1 MTNRARESYQVRSCV
16 APTKPHPKEAD
27 IKKSGFWS
35 FFSGLLPLFVVAHF
49 GHHLLTALLVP
60 LLPFIRDEFALDYAQ
75 AGWVVA
81 AFSLSYGIA
90 QLPAGWLADR
100 IGSRTLVTVG
110 ISGVAVSGLL
120 VGVSTTH
127 ITMIAFLVLLG
138 ITGGGYHPAS
148 VSLIST
154 VVEPKNWGRALG
166 IHQIGGTGSYFLAPL
181 IAVGIA
187 AAVGWRGAFIG
198 LAIPILVFGIVFNV
212 LLGRQGRSKKGDDG
226 IPRSQFEPPIHRARL
241 ARLVPLLTLSIA
253 GNVLV
258 FSTLSFIPLFV
269 VDHFGGSEQAGA
281 ALLALAYSAGF
292 WAAPLGGYLSD
303 RLGTLVVLL
312 LASLV
317 IGPILYL
324 LNVASYGWGISAVLL
339 ALGVSLYLRMPTTEA
354 YIVGQTSERNR
365 STILGIYHFGAAEG
379 AGVVTPTIG
388 YLIDRFGFS
397 TSFTIVG
404 ASMMAIALG
413 CGLFLWRSR
422 NQPSLQ

>member
-1 MTNRARESYQVRSCV
+1 M
-16 APTKPHPKEAD
+16 
-27 IKKSGFWS
+27 
-35 FFSGLLPLFVVAHF
+35 VAHF

-100 IGSRTLVTVG
+100 IGSRALVTAG

-120 VGVSTTH
+120 VGTSPTH
-127 ITMIAFLVLLG
+127 ITMVVFLVLLG

-148 VSLIST
+148 VSLISK

-187 AAVGWRGAFIG
+187 TAVGWRGSFIA
-198 LAIPILVFGIVFNV
+198 LAIPILAFGIVFYV
-212 LLGRQGRSKKGDDG
+212 LLGRQRRSEKADNDM
-226 IPRSQFEPPIHRARL
+226 PNSHSEPPTRQGRL
-241 ARLVPLLTLSIA
+241 ARLGPLITLGIA
-253 GNVLV
+253 GNVLI

-269 VDHFGGSEQAGA
+269 VDHLGGSEQAGA

-303 RLGTLVVLL
+303 RIGTLMVLL
-312 LASLV
+312 VASLV

-365 STILGIYHFGAAEG
+365 STMLGIYHFGAAEG
-379 AGVVTPTIG
+379 AGLITPTIG

-413 CGLFLWRSR
+413 CGVFLWRAR
-422 NQPSLQ
+422 TCPCLQ

>member
-1 MTNRARESYQVRSCV
+1 M
-16 APTKPHPKEAD
+16 
-27 IKKSGFWS
+27 
-35 FFSGLLPLFVVAHF
+35 VAHF

-81 AFSLSYGIA
+81 AFSLSYGVA

-100 IGSRTLVTVG
+100 IGSRALVTAG

-120 VGVSTTH
+120 VGTSLTH
-127 ITMIAFLVLLG
+127 ITMVVFLVLLG

-148 VSLIST
+148 VSLISK

-187 AAVGWRGAFIG
+187 TAVGWRGSFIA
-198 LAIPILVFGIVFNV
+198 LAIPILAFGIVFYV
-212 LLGRQGRSKKGDDG
+212 LLGRQRRSEKADNDM
-226 IPRSQFEPPIHRARL
+226 PNSHSEPPTRQGRL
-241 ARLVPLLTLSIA
+241 ARLGPLITLGIA
-253 GNVLV
+253 GNVLI

-269 VDHFGGSEQAGA
+269 VDHLGGSEQAGA

-303 RLGTLVVLL
+303 RIGTLMVLL
-312 LASLV
+312 VASLV

-365 STILGIYHFGAAEG
+365 STMLGIYHFGAAEG
-379 AGVVTPTIG
+379 AGLITPTIG

-413 CGLFLWRSR
+413 CGVFLWRAR
-422 NQPSLQ
+422 TCPSLQ

>member
-1 MTNRARESYQVRSCV
+1 M
-16 APTKPHPKEAD
+16 
-27 IKKSGFWS
+27 
-35 FFSGLLPLFVVAHF
+35 VAHF

-81 AFSLSYGIA
+81 AFSLSYGVA

-100 IGSRTLVTVG
+100 IGSRALVNAG

-120 VGVSTTH
+120 VGTSPTH
-127 ITMIAFLVLLG
+127 ITMVVFLVLLG

-148 VSLIST
+148 VSLISK

-187 AAVGWRGAFIG
+187 TAVGWRGSFIA
-198 LAIPILVFGIVFNV
+198 LAIPILAFGIVFYV
-212 LLGRQGRSKKGDDG
+212 LLGRQRRSEKADNDM
-226 IPRSQFEPPIHRARL
+226 PNSHSEPPTRQGRL
-241 ARLVPLLTLSIA
+241 ARLGPLITLGIA
-253 GNVLV
+253 GNVLI

-269 VDHFGGSEQAGA
+269 VDHLGGSEQAGA

-303 RLGTLVVLL
+303 RIGTLMVLL
-312 LASLV
+312 VASLV

-365 STILGIYHFGAAEG
+365 STMLGIYHFGAAEG
-379 AGVVTPTIG
+379 AGLITPTIG

-413 CGLFLWRSR
+413 CGVFLWRAR
-422 NQPSLQ
+422 TCPSLQ

>member
-1 MTNRARESYQVRSCV
+1 
-16 APTKPHPKEAD
+16 
-27 IKKSGFWS
+27 
-35 FFSGLLPLFVVAHF
+35 VVAHF

-100 IGSRTLVTVG
+100 IGSRALVTAG

-120 VGVSTTH
+120 VGTSPTH
-127 ITMIAFLVLLG
+127 ITMVVFLVLLG

-148 VSLIST
+148 VSLISK

-187 AAVGWRGAFIG
+187 TAVGWRGSFIA
-198 LAIPILVFGIVFNV
+198 LAIPILAFGIVFYV
-212 LLGRQGRSKKGDDG
+212 LLGRQRRSEKADND
-226 IPRSQFEPPIHRARL
+226 IPNSHSELPTRQGRL
-241 ARLVPLLTLSIA
+241 ARLGPLITLGIA
-253 GNVLV
+253 GNVLI

-269 VDHFGGSEQAGA
+269 VDHLGGSEQAGA

-303 RLGTLVVLL
+303 RIGTLMVLL
-312 LASLV
+312 VASLV

-365 STILGIYHFGAAEG
+365 STMLGIYHFGAAEG
-379 AGVVTPTIG
+379 AGLITPTIG

-413 CGLFLWRSR
+413 CGVFLWRAR
-422 NQPSLQ
+422 TCPSLQ